1 MRPVT
6 KRHFY
11 AVVQNAVKFNKVSAV
26 KRMVKALRPHH
37 RNFKLTLFPVG
48 GTLLH
53 LAASQDF
60 APMVDMLLKCGL
72 DPTIKN
78 GLGETALQVAEDH
91 AASHCL
97 PILQA

>member
-11 AVVQNAVKFNKVSAV
+11 AVLENAVKFNKVVAA

-72 DPTIKN
+72 DPKIKN
-78 GLGETALQVAEDH
+78 GLGETALRVAQDH
-91 AASHCL
+91 EASHCL
-97 PILQA
+97 PILQE